1 MQGGVVSG
9 NPAQQG
15 GEGRGSRRSSGQ
27 LLGDSGPGR
36 GRSSARRLEAV
47 PGRRER
53 GRAMAAVPVTT
64 EGSVE
69 LPLADLN
76 PDLQKPLDSDSDS
89 GQGSCETASPGPLGK
104 STASFE
110 DRDSEEEIFVRK
122 KAKNQKVLEDSESE
136 EEEDG
141 GSPVQ
146 ENALGGDKEN
156 GEEKENIAAGK
167 KKSHRVCPALLDS
180 DDSDSGDPLQP
191 ENLDTGRTAGLP
203 EGELEEERPLKS
215 GRKYRKHKQKH
226 DVEGEPAKEA
236 VAKSRRRKEKEKI
249 MESIKQLRKE
259 KKPVAEVN
267 GAERFP
273 FNDSGC
279 LLDDKDL
286 FDNGLEEENDQP
298 LEDEE
303 SLESIR
309 AAVKNKIK
317 KYKNKERFPDSEGYK
332 HVFDEENE
340 EPILKE
346 PKRKERKAARLS
358 KEAIKQLH
366 SETQRLLRESSLS
379 LPYHVPEAK
388 SVHDFF
394 KSRPRPACQGN
405 AMALLKSSKYQL
417 PLNEESAAVGSLS
430 KDCKDGPVEGD
441 QSAAAEPEMNLGR
454 DVDDSVTEPLA
465 AEGRNLAEDCA
476 EQPRQDREDSH
487 AVVGTV
493 TDDNTEAQQLPS
505 CLSTE
510 CDQQKESEIP
520 AASGDALMER
530 GETAPDVQGETN
542 TQQVGP
548 GLVAQPEK
556 VRKSKLDKLRELG
569 IDLSIQPRICSD
581 NESFITLE
589 EADSNKELEAL
600 KARFLK
606 HTLQPAKSKGERA
619 INMNI
624 IRKETTSDG
633 KEELRA
639 DVVPAVLA
647 AESLEEAVHTK
658 PGEKLQALKAKL
670 QEAMKLRR
678 SEERQKRQALFRL
691 DNEEMLEEEEEEEE
705 EEMTDES
712 EEEEEEE
719 EGDHENSEFLLD
731 EAEEDNEDREEKHAE
746 DGDKETDK
754 ESIDGEKLEKSERGD
769 SVLKHPSTESTLM
782 LFKDSS
788 SKMGYSLPDEK
799 LEMEET
805 VDKGPNKLEDD
816 DSFSLPALPKENS
829 HNSSFEFIG
838 SMIPSYQ
845 PCNKQASRGG
855 SFFPAAGGFRSPS
868 PGFFKTSFISSAS
881 KSSGKT
887 SEPSLPIEDSQD
899 LYNASPEPKSLFP
912 GAGESRFQFSLEDDT
927 QSQLLD
933 ADGFLNVGQHRN
945 KYQSS
950 KHQLPLASMDENAM
964 DANMDELL
972 DLCSGQFSSQAEHVA
987 NTSSTKKQ
995 NMEELLNLCSGKF
1008 VSQTGSPTWA
1018 SSVSSKAEKYSD
1030 IEDPMAEALELC
1042 SGSFPTDREEEE
1054 EEEQEELGGFQL
1066 LTDDEAFASEEDE
1079 KEDEDSAA
1087 EEGERSDDEEE
1098 ELLRHRPGSK
1108 KKLKLQDFMEEE
1120 AELSGSDVGSE
1131 DEYDGEDLNEY
1142 EEDIIDEELPDEAEL
1157 GNQIQKFH
1165 MKAMLDDDK
1174 RRLRLY
1180 QERYLLDGDL
1190 HSDGP
1195 GRTRRFRW
1203 KNIDFASQMDLFQRD
1218 SDNEEENEEF
1228 EETEVKW
1235 RKERFEREQWLR
1247 EQKEKNKEQE
1257 EEEEEIGGDS
1267 EFMKLAKKVTAKSL
1281 QKKASPAVVAQGTA
1295 VLPRNPFEAFR
1306 PASDIQ
1312 IKNGSLLN
1320 RPKAVLQKLAA
1331 MSDLNPNAPRNSR
1344 NFVFHTLS
1352 PEKSEEAKEK
1362 SKPQVKKRGPSA
1374 VITPAAKR
1382 PRVES
1387 SEETSQSR
1395 SIFQYLES

>member
-1 MQGGVVSG
+1 
-9 NPAQQG
+9 
-15 GEGRGSRRSSGQ
+15 
-27 LLGDSGPGR
+27 
-36 GRSSARRLEAV
+36 
-47 PGRRER
+47 
-53 GRAMAAVPVTT
+53 MAAVPVTT
-64 EGSVE
+64 EGPVE
-69 LPLADLN
+69 LPLSDLN

-104 STASFE
+104 GTASFE
-110 DRDSEEEIFVRK
+110 DRNSEEEIFVHK
-122 KAKNQKVLEDSESE
+122 KAKFQKVLQDSECE
-136 EEEDG
+136 EGEDG
-141 GSPVQ
+141 GSSVQ
-146 ENALGGDKEN
+146 EDNLGGDKEN
-156 GEEKENIAAGK
+156 GEEKENVAAEK
-167 KKSHRVCPALLDS
+167 NKKSRRVHPAVLDS
-180 DDSDSGDPLQP
+180 DDSDTGDQLQI
-191 ENLDTGRTAGLP
+191 ENLETGRTSGLL

-215 GRKYRKHKQKH
+215 GKKYRKHKHKRS
-226 DVEGEPAKEA
+226 VEEEPAKET
-236 VAKSRRRKEKEKI
+236 VAKLRRRKKEKI
-249 MESIKQLRKE
+249 MESIKQLTKT
-259 KKPVAEVN
+259 KKPVAEVD
-267 GAERFP
+267 GERFP

-279 LLDDKDL
+279 LLDDKEL

-298 LEDEE
+298 PEDEE

-317 KYKNKERFPDSEGYK
+317 QYKNKEHFLDSEGYK

-340 EPILKE
+340 EPVLKE
-346 PKRKERKAARLS
+346 PKRKERKAAKLS

-366 SETQRLLRESSLS
+366 SETQRLLRESSVS

-388 SVHDFF
+388 TVHDFF
-394 KSRPRPACQGN
+394 KYRPRPACQGN

-417 PLNEESAAVGSLS
+417 PLNEESAAIGNLNN
-430 KDCKDGPVEGD
+430 DCKDGPMEGD
-441 QSAAAEPEMNLGR
+441 QSAVTEPEMSMGR
-454 DVDDSVTEPLA
+454 DVDASVTEPLA
-465 AEGRNLAEDCA
+465 AEGRNLPEDCA
-476 EQPRQDREDSH
+476 EQPRQDREDSR
-487 AVVGTV
+487 AVTGTV
-493 TDDNTEAQQLPS
+493 TGDNTGEQQLS
-505 CLSTE
+505 NCLSTD
-510 CDQQKESEIP
+510 CDEQKESEIP
-520 AASGDALMER
+520 SVSGDALMKIE
-530 GETAPDVQGETN
+530 EAAPGVQGETN
-542 TQQVGP
+542 SQQGEP

-581 NESFITLE
+581 NESFINLD

-606 HTLQPAKSKGERA
+606 HTLQTLKSKAERA
-619 INMNI
+619 ITMNI
-624 IRKETTSDG
+624 ICKETTSDG

-647 AESLEEAVHTK
+647 ADSLQETVHTK
-658 PGEKLQALKAKL
+658 PGEKLRALKAKL

-678 SEERQKRQALFRL
+678 TEERQKRQALFKL
-691 DNEEMLEEEEEEEE
+691 DNEEMLEEDEEEE

-712 EEEEEEE
+712 EEEEEE
-719 EGDHENSEFLLD
+719 GDHENSEFVLD
-731 EAEEDNEDREEKHAE
+731 EAEEDNEDTEEKHIE

-754 ESIDGEKLEKSERGD
+754 ESINGEKLEKSEHGD

-805 VDKGPNKLEDD
+805 VDKRPTKLEDD
-816 DSFSLPALPKENS
+816 DSFSLPTLAKENS

-855 SFFPAAGGFRSPS
+855 SSLPAAGGLRSPS

-912 GAGESRFQFSLEDDT
+912 GAGESRFQFSVEDDT

-950 KHQLPLASMDENAM
+950 KPQLPLASMDENAM

-972 DLCSGQFSSQAEHVA
+972 DLCSGQFSSQAEHVPNA
-987 NTSSTKKQ
+987 SNTKKQ

-1008 VSQTGSPTWA
+1008 MSQTGSPPWA
-1018 SSVSSKAEKYSD
+1018 SSVSSKAEKDSD

-1054 EEEQEELGGFQL
+1054 EEEQEQLGGFQL

-1079 KEDEDSAA
+1079 KGEDSVA
-1087 EEGERSDDEEE
+1087 EEAEMSDEE

-1142 EEDIIDEELPDEAEL
+1142 EEEIIDEELPNEAEL
-1157 GNQIQKFH
+1157 ENQIQKFH

-1174 RRLRLY
+1174 RQLRLY

-1203 KNIDFASQMDLFQRD
+1203 KNIDFASQMDLFQGD

-1228 EETEVKW
+1228 DETEVKW
-1235 RKERFEREQWLR
+1235 RKERFEREQWFR
-1247 EQKEKNKEQE
+1247 EQKEKSKEQE
-1257 EEEEEIGGDS
+1257 EEEEEIGGNS

-1281 QKKASPAVVAQGTA
+1281 QKKASPAVVIQDTTL
-1295 VLPRNPFEAFR
+1295 LPRNPFEAFR

-1312 IKNGSLLN
+1312 VKNGSLLN

-1352 PEKSEEAKEK
+1352 PEKNEEAKEK

-1374 VITPAAKR
+1374 AITSAAKR
-1382 PRVES
+1382 PRIES

-1395 SIFQYLES
+1395 SIFQYLEN

>member
-1 MQGGVVSG
+1 
-9 NPAQQG
+9 
-15 GEGRGSRRSSGQ
+15 
-27 LLGDSGPGR
+27 
-36 GRSSARRLEAV
+36 
-47 PGRRER
+47 
-53 GRAMAAVPVTT
+53 MAAVPVTT
-64 EGSVE
+64 EASVE
-69 LPLADLN
+69 LPLEDLN

-122 KAKNQKVLEDSESE
+122 KAKNQKVLEDSESK

-146 ENALGGDKEN
+146 EDALAGDKEN
-156 GEEKENIAAGK
+156 GEEKENVAAEK
-167 KKSHRVCPALLDS
+167 QKCQRVCPALLASGAS
-180 DDSDSGDPLQP
+180 DTGDPLQP
-191 ENLDTGRTAGLP
+191 ENLGAGRAAGLP
-203 EGELEEERPLKS
+203 EGELPEERPLKS
-215 GRKYRKHKQKH
+215 GRKHSKHKHKR
-226 DVEGEPAKEA
+226 DVGEEPAKGA

-259 KKPVAEVN
+259 KKPVAEVG

-332 HVFDEENE
+332 HVFDEEDE
-340 EPILKE
+340 EPVLKE

-417 PLNEESAAVGSLS
+417 PLNEESATIGSSS
-430 KDCKDGPVEGD
+430 KDSKDGPVEGD

-454 DVDDSVTEPLA
+454 DVDASVTEPLA
-465 AEGRNLAEDCA
+465 AEGRNLPEDCA
-476 EQPRQDREDSH
+476 EQPRQDREDSP
-487 AVVGTV
+487 AVTGTV
-493 TDDNTEAQQLPS
+493 IDDNTEEQQLPN

-510 CDQQKESEIP
+510 CDQQKENEIP
-520 AASGDALMER
+520 AASGDALVER

-542 TQQVGP
+542 PQQVGP
-548 GLVAQPEK
+548 GLGAQPEK

-581 NESFITLE
+581 NESFINLD

-606 HTLQPAKSKGERA
+606 HTLQPSKSKGERA

-705 EEMTDES
+705 MTDES
-712 EEEEEEE
+712 EEEEKEEEEE

-731 EAEEDNEDREEKHAE
+731 EAEEDNEDTEDKHTE

-754 ESIDGEKLEKSERGD
+754 ESIDGEKLEKPEHGD

-972 DLCSGQFSSQAEHVA
+972 DLCSGQFSSQAEHVP

-1008 VSQTGSPTWA
+1008 VSQSSPTWA

-1054 EEEQEELGGFQL
+1054 GEEQEELGGFQL

-1079 KEDEDSAA
+1079 KEDEESAA
-1087 EEGERSDDEEE
+1087 EEAERSDEEE
-1098 ELLRHRPGSK
+1098 ELLRHRPVSK

-1142 EEDIIDEELPDEAEL
+1142 EEEIIDEELPDEAEL

-1174 RRLRLY
+1174 RQLRLC

-1228 EETEVKW
+1228 DETEVKW

-1247 EQKEKNKEQE
+1247 EQKEKNKEQEE

-1295 VLPRNPFEAFR
+1295 LLPRNPFEAFR

-1374 VITPAAKR
+1374 LVTSAAKR

-1387 SEETSQSR
+1387 SEESSQSR